1 MGEVAVASGIRT
13 GKIPYLVKIRGI
25 YHYERDFDKEIQG
38 KVVFAGKALGRR
50 VRKSLSTSE
59 QSRALLGYTGIH
71 LTIEKAIEEAWKGT
85 KPPRRRVSEMGV
97 DDILDGLAAQ
107 FKTGKIGGTVDD
119 LIANFEATQYVE
131 LSPQLRNK
139 FHDLAITAARSAV
152 REMMV
157 GLNFN
162 PAIIGAGNFIDSN
175 PDRAAPLA
183 KIVSLKDAIEKFKSN
198 PERQE
203 LASSNITN
211 YSTICDVILETLGG
225 NANIAYINRD
235 DIIRVREIIRYL
247 PANAKENSA
256 FSGLTYEDIS
266 RIIRRE
272 VGEIK
277 LESEKDEIGEDD
289 LIDAIQGLGVLK
301 ISTINKYL
309 TNMGTVFEFFRVNGW
324 VPLNPAEKIK
334 LNDGGYQSI
343 REAFPDEKLIKLFNC
358 KYNFDGVGWLPYL
371 ALYHGMRGNE
381 LAQLDVTDVVQED
394 GVWCFNVSPSVRVSH
409 LIALS
414 KTVKNK
420 KPRFVPIHS
429 RAIERGFLDYVESRR
444 AGGTSKVFD
453 ATKIKSGN
461 YLTSLASQIDEIL
474 APVKSPQHTLHSFRH
489 NFAQRAELVMEDSM
503 LKTLGGWSLPKS
515 ADERYKKGIPVSHLK
530 QEIEKIVF
538 PV

>member
-1 MGEVAVASGIRT
+1 
-13 GKIPYLVKIRGI
+13 
-25 YHYERDFDKEIQG
+25 
-38 KVVFAGKALGRR
+38 
-50 VRKSLSTSE
+50 
-59 QSRALLGYTGIH
+59 
-71 LTIEKAIEEAWKGT
+71 
-85 KPPRRRVSEMGV
+85 
-97 DDILDGLAAQ
+97 
-107 FKTGKIGGTVDD
+107 
-119 LIANFEATQYVE
+119 
-131 LSPQLRNK
+131 
-139 FHDLAITAARSAV
+139 
-152 REMMV
+152 MV

-183 KIVSLKDAIEKFKSN
+183 KIVSLKEAIEKFKSN

-225 NANIAYINRD
+225 NTNIAHINRD
-235 DIIRVREIIRYL
+235 DVIRVREIIRHL
-247 PANAKENSA
+247 PANAKENSS

-266 RIIRRE
+266 IIIRKE
-272 VGEIK
+272 VDEIR
-277 LESEKDEIGEDD
+277 LESEKDELCEDE
-289 LIDAIQGLGVLK
+289 LLDAIQELGVLRV
-301 ISTINKYL
+301 STINKYL
-309 TNMGTVFEFFRVNGW
+309 TNMGTIFEFFRVNGW
-324 VPLNPAEKIK
+324 ISLNPAEKIK
-334 LNDGGYQSI
+334 INDSGYQSI

-358 KYNFDGVGWLPYL
+358 EYNYDGVGWLPYL

-381 LAQLDVTDVVQED
+381 LAQLDIADVVQED
-394 GVWCFNVSPSVRVSH
+394 GVWCFNVSPSIRVSH

-429 RAIERGFLDYVESRR
+429 RVIERGFLDYVETRR
-444 AGGTSKVFD
+444 AGGWSKIFD
-453 ATKIKSGN
+453 VTKIKSGN

-489 NFAQRAELVMEDSM
+489 NFAQRAEKVMEDSM

-515 ADERYKKGIPVSHLK
+515 ADERYKKGIPASQLK
-530 QEIEKIVF
+530 IEIDKISF